1 MIELGAFIRALNQ
14 GWIADH
20 FSRKYS
26 IVLAVIVFI
35 IGGTLQTLARDYAML
50 IVARLIGGVG
60 IGMLSMVVPLYIS
73 EISPVEIR
81 GSLLVLEEVSIVTG
95 IILAFWF
102 TYFTRYIPS
111 EWSWRLP
118 FLLQMVPAFIL
129 RTGILFLPFSPRWL
143 VACGR
148 DHEALETL
156 SKLRQSKD
164 TNQQVLQEWF
174 EIRAE
179 AHFNLEIGAKRYPD
193 IQESGFLQAVRF
205 EMVSFI
211 DCFSKRMLEKDTG
224 RHWIDV
230 LSAGQYHKE
239 QYLLRTKICCSS
251 WGLMPCKSLLSW
263 HYHYWLNYSTID
275 SANEWGMPSTV
286 IVYNQFNTNNH
297 LGRLHF
303 LCGILLA
310 ILFLDLQLCSGDQR

>member
-164 TNQQVLQEWF
+164 TNQQVLQE
-174 EIRAE
+174 
-179 AHFNLEIGAKRYPD
+179 
-193 IQESGFLQAVRF
+193 
-205 EMVSFI
+205 
-211 DCFSKRMLEKDTG
+211 
-224 RHWIDV
+224 
-230 LSAGQYHKE
+230 
-239 QYLLRTKICCSS
+239 
-251 WGLMPCKSLLSW
+251 
-263 HYHYWLNYSTID
+263 
-275 SANEWGMPSTV
+275 
-286 IVYNQFNTNNH
+286 
-297 LGRLHF
+297 
-303 LCGILLA
+303 
-310 ILFLDLQLCSGDQR
+310 